1 MPIDFQE
8 HRITFD
14 SNSGGPRNATHR
26 FEFPS
31 RVTKARSFLNGFHIG
46 FTDSQHP
53 LRSVE
58 INTRI
63 NEIDEE
69 DVEVFAVFALRDNSG
84 NFDDR
89 YGGFIDVVVVVDRV

>member
-8 HRITFD
+8 QRITFPAAT
-14 SNSGGPRNATHR
+14 GGPRTGNHR

-31 RVTKARSFLNGFHIG
+31 RVTKARSFVNGFNIG
-46 FTDSQHP
+46 FVNSEHP

-58 INTRI
+58 INTRVDAV
-63 NEIDEE
+63 DEE
-69 DVEVFAVFALRDNSG
+69 DVDVVATFALRDNSG

-89 YGGFIDVVVVVDRV
+89 YQGFIDVVVVVDRL